1 MVFISPFIWM
11 HYIDALPE
19 TSEDAALK
27 HLVRYLETHRLQPR
41 LQLPMFLSPMH
52 KKHNNLDRQERFLKF
67 MAERKVTLDDL
78 KQNFIKNWLSGHHY
92 RSNNPIAD
100 QITDREPE
108 YLESYYNLGLK
119 RPIYLEEKQPNE
131 NDDRLSKDFGYGQT
145 FDVDRDQVESI
156 LDKYIDLNHMVHG
169 LRTLH
174 HEGGKGAAPIH
185 SATSTSVA
193 TEPEF
198 TYKFDNS
205 NLKEKHPF
213 AVKPNDPRYH
223 SEAPFSSG
231 IHISF
236 INLPFIEVL

>member
-1 MVFISPFIWM
+1 MD
-11 HYIDALPE
+11 IDALPE

-27 HLVRYLETHRLQPR
+27 HLVRYLETHRLQQR

-52 KKHNNLDRQERFLKF
+52 KKHNNLDRQEERFLKL

-78 KQNFIKNWLSGHHY
+78 KQNFIRNWLGVHHY
-92 RSNNPIAD
+92 RLNNPIAD

-119 RPIYLEEKQPNE
+119 RPVYLEEKQLNE

-145 FDVDRDQVESI
+145 FAIDRDQMESI
-156 LDKYIDLNHMVHG
+156 LEKYIDLNHGV
-169 LRTLH
+169 RTLH
-174 HEGGKGAAPIH
+174 HEGGKEAAPMRPAT
-185 SATSTSVA
+185 SATSAA

-213 AVKPNDPRYH
+213 AVKPNDPRYG
-223 SEAPFSSG
+223 EAPFSSG
-231 IHISF
+231 I
-236 INLPFIEVL
+236 